1 MKRIV
6 LTSIFILSLPASN
19 LLAADSEQALFTI
32 ERSKNANV
40 VQYDARVSSDGKL
53 EKKNPVVAYWIRHTE
68 QGQRAELTWVQRT
81 FAYGFDTRLSRDRET
96 AELKL
101 KADLGRV
108 ILVRKEESKY
118 RAQAV
123 IDGTPAFIQ
132 RIFIHSTG
140 KGMATNVEYMDL
152 FGTAIEDGAEKFERI
167 QP

>member
-1 MKRIV
+1 MMRPMLLLIIA
-6 LTSIFILSLPASN
+6 SSLPASGQS
-19 LLAADSEQALFTI
+19 ADASVQSLFTI

-40 VQYDARVSSDGKL
+40 VQYDAHIAADGRL

-68 QGQRAELTWVQRT
+68 QGQREELSWVQRT

-108 ILVRKEESKY
+108 ILVRKEGAQY

-123 IDGTPAFIQ
+123 IDGEPSFVEK
-132 RIFIHSTG
+132 IFIHSTG
-140 KGMATNVEYMDL
+140 KGMSTTVEYMEL
-152 FGTAIEDGAEKFERI
+152 FGTAIGNGEQQHEKI
-167 QP
+167 VP